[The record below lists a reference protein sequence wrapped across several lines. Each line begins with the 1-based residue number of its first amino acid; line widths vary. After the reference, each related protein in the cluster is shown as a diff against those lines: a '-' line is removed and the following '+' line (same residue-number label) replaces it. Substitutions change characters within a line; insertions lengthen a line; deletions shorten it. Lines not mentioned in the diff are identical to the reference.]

1 MAEVVQDGAMYI
13 ALLNGLELGRFVNL
27 LDAHCFAMQ
36 LIERGLARTVRLYSG
51 ITVT

>member
-1 MAEVVQDGAMYI
+1 MAEVVQDEAMYI
-13 ALLNGLELGRFVNL
+13 ALLNGVELGRFVNL

-36 LIERGLARTVRLYSG
+36 LLERDMAQSVRLYSG

>member
-1 MAEVVQDGAMYI
+1 MAEVVQYEAMYI
-13 ALLNGLELGRFVNL
+13 ALLNGVELGRFINL

-36 LIERGLARTVRLYSG
+36 LLERGLAQSVRLYSG